1 MKKIYFLLLFSCFL
15 NSANAQIISIPDANF
30 KAKLLE
36 ANSSN
41 QIAKDLANNY
51 FKIDLNEDGEI
62 QESEALQVSS
72 LDVSKSSISSLE
84 GIKSFTNIQFLL
96 CFQNQITSL
105 DLSGLTNIQDL
116 NFSNNQITSFDPTTL
131 TNIISLACDFNQL
144 TALDINNLPNLV
156 FLGCANNQLTSLNI
170 NNLPNILSIYC
181 SNNLL
186 ASININ
192 SLIKLETLSCS
203 QNQLSSLDLAGLT
216 YLQNLYCFNNL
227 LTSLDTTGLNNLKE
241 LTCYNNQIAT
251 IKVTGLSN
259 LNRFECSNNQ
269 LTSLDLTGS
278 IDNLEILSF
287 ANNTINMDV
296 SGMIKLYSLD
306 CGNTAINSLNLNQL
320 VELKYLM
327 CRSNQLT
334 SLDLTGLTKLE
345 WLECSDNSLTSLDVS
360 SLKALKILRCDS
372 NQISSLNLT
381 GLTNLEG
388 IDCYSNNF
396 SSLDVSDSKKFTS
409 LNCSNNPLLT
419 TVYLKNGSTETS
431 LYSSET
437 PNLKYICV
445 DENQIAQVQD
455 LVTQNGY
462 TNCTVNSYCSFVP
475 GGVFYTIQGNNK
487 VDNNNDGCDALDSSA
502 STIKFTITD
511 GTTTGNII
519 ADETG
524 NYSIQ
529 VQEGTYTITPILENP
544 DYFTISPSSV
554 TISFPTEMSPF
565 TRDFCIT
572 PNDSHK
578 DLEITLLSLE
588 AARPGFDSKYKI
600 IYKNKGNI
608 TQSGTVNL
616 TFNDSVLDLITAN
629 PAISNQTT
637 NSLSWDFIDLLPFET
652 REIEFSLNVNSPM
665 ETPAV
670 NNGDILDYIATI
682 NSLELDEMPNDNTFT
697 LKQTVVGSFDP
708 NDKTCLEG
716 DTITPN
722 LIGQYVNYLIRFENT
737 GTYPAQNIVVK
748 DMIDLSKFDISTLVP
763 TKASHS
769 YITKISDGN
778 KVEFI
783 FENINLP
790 FDDTT
795 NDGYIAFKIKT
806 LPTLVV
812 GDSFENEANI
822 YFDYN
827 FPILTNKAT
836 STFKTLGTSDFEFSH
851 YFSVYPNPTIDILNI
866 GIKNSIEI
874 RSIAVY
880 NILGQ
885 LILAIPNAE
894 NVTKLDVSH
903 LTTGNYL
910 IKMNTDKGSSSIKFI
925 KN

>member
-15 NSANAQIISIPDANF
+15 NSLNAQIVAIPDANF

-36 ANSSN
+36 ASSSN

-72 LDVSKSSISSLE
+72 LNISKSSISSLE

-96 CFQNQITSL
+96 CFENQITSL

-116 NFSNNQITSFDPTTL
+116 NFSNNQITTFDPSTL

-144 TALDINNLPNLV
+144 TELNINNLPNLI
-156 FLGCANNQLTSLNI
+156 FLGCANNQLTALNLI
-170 NNLPNILSIYC
+170 NLPNILSLYC

-186 ASININ
+186 TSLNIS
-192 SLIKLETLSCS
+192 SLSKLETLSCS
-203 QNQLSSLDLAGLT
+203 YNQLSSLDLAGLT
-216 YLQNLYCFNNL
+216 SLQNLYCFNNL
-227 LTSLDTTGLNNLKE
+227 LTNLDTTGLNNLKE
-241 LTCYNNQIAT
+241 LTCYHNQIT
-251 IKVTGLSN
+251 NITVTNLSN
-259 LNRFECSNNQ
+259 LNRLECFNNQ
-269 LTSLDLTGS
+269 LTSLDLSGS
-278 IDNLEILSF
+278 IDNLGILAF
-287 ANNTINMDV
+287 ANNAINIDI
-296 SGMIKLYSLD
+296 SGMTKLYSLD
-306 CGNTAINSLNLNQL
+306 CSNTAITDLNLTQL

-327 CRSNQLT
+327 CRSNQLAN
-334 SLDLTGLTKLE
+334 LDLNGLTKLE
-345 WLECSDNSLTSLDVS
+345 FIECSENSLTSLDVS
-360 SLKALKILRCDS
+360 SLNALKTLRCDA
-372 NQISSLNLT
+372 NQISSLNLA

-388 IDCYSNNF
+388 IDCNINNL

-409 LNCSNNPLLT
+409 LNCSDNPLLT
-419 TVYLKNGSTETS
+419 TVYLKNGSTETV
-431 LYSSET
+431 LYLSET

-445 DENQIAQVQD
+445 DENQIAEVQD

-462 TNCTVNSYCSFVP
+462 PDCVVNSYCSFIP
-475 GGVFYTIQGNNK
+475 GGTFYTIQGNNK
-487 VDNNNDGCDALDSSA
+487 LDSNNDGCDALDSVA
-502 STIKFTITD
+502 SNIKFTITD
-511 GTTTGNII
+511 GTATGDII

-524 NYSIQ
+524 NYSIK
-529 VQEGTYTITPILENP
+529 VQEGTYTITPVLENP
-544 DYFTISPSSV
+544 DYFTISPTSV
-554 TISFPTEMSPF
+554 TIAFPTETSPF
-565 TRDFCIT
+565 TQDFCISLI
-572 PNDSHK
+572 DSHK

-608 TQSGTVNL
+608 AQSGTVNL
-616 TFNDSVLDLITAN
+616 TFDDSVLDLITAN
-629 PAISNQTT
+629 PVISNQIAS
-637 NSLSWDFIDLLPFET
+637 NLSWDFIDLAPFET
-652 REIEFSLNVNSPM
+652 REIEFTLNVNSPM
-665 ETPAV
+665 ETPAI
-670 NNGDILDYIATI
+670 NNGDIISYSATI
-682 NSLELDEMPNDNTFT
+682 SSLELDEIPNDNTFIVN
-697 LKQTVVGSFDP
+697 QTVVGSFDP

-716 DTITPN
+716 DTITPS
-722 LIGQYVNYLIRFENT
+722 LIGEYVNYLIRFENT

-769 YITKISDGN
+769 YITKISDTN

-790 FDDTT
+790 FDDAT
-795 NDGYIAFKIKT
+795 NDGFIAFKIKT
-806 LPTLVV
+806 LPTLVE

-836 STFKTLGTSDFEFSH
+836 STFKTLATSDFEFSNH
-851 YFSVYPNPTIDILNI
+851 FSVYPNPTTDILNI
-866 GIKNSIEI
+866 DVKSSIEI
-874 RSIAVY
+874 KSIAVY

-894 NVTKLDVSH
+894 NVTKVDVAH

-910 IKMNTDKGSSSIKFI
+910 VKMNTDKGTSAVKFI